1 MAQEIKNTFLKSKM
15 NKDLDDR
22 ILPNGEYRDALNIS
36 VGRSEDSDVG
46 ALENIIGND
55 LITGTD
61 IGNGLTIIGIEA
73 ENSTDSL
80 FVFLTDYTDPDPTN
94 PTNAPVSSKHYI
106 YVYNTVSKIYKKLV
120 QGEFLNFST
129 TNRIIGINIIENLLF
144 WTDNRNQPRKINT
157 SLAVAFDPGG
167 LATSAGDYY
176 TKEHQISVAKYNP
189 YQSIDLYNRADLQIR
204 GGATSTTFEI
214 TGHRAAELSS
224 YIGATVICNDT
235 TPLIQGTDY
244 IKVVSI
250 SNSFVAPDVTIIT
263 VSPAMGAIPSGND
276 IVSLVTSTMSN
287 KNDDPTWPGDPDFLE
302 DKFARFSYRFKFDD
316 NEYSLMAPFT
326 QIAYIPKQ
334 NGYFLYGDEDA
345 AYQSTIVDFMEN
357 QVQNIGLVIPL
368 PSSANRLSSEYKVTE
383 LEVLFR
389 ESDSIAAKVL
399 TTIPVGQISAS
410 SAEYNYYTYEYQSK
424 KPYRTLPEAQ
434 TVRVYDKVP
443 VRALAQESAGNRII
457 YGNFRDKHTPPASID
472 YNCKIEPKIS
482 TGISN
487 NWIEYPNHSV
497 KKNRNYQVGFVLAD
511 KFGRQSPV
519 ILSSNDTGVTENGVF
534 YSGSTIYSPYDI
546 VSTDTNPATWFGD
559 AIQVLVNQPIQS
571 EIDLREGTPGLY
583 AIKQQDES
591 TGEGFAIKAQG
602 LAAVGTSPITNN
614 TFTFRLDDDPTT
626 GFPNNINIP
635 NVGDSM
641 RGAYTDFVKV
651 TARTGPNAYDEYVV
665 TTEGRVSDVYL
676 RNIDLPSGAP
686 DLKFAYIIND
696 LGWYSYKIVVKQ
708 TEQDYYNV
716 YLPGILNGYPGQSDP
731 GSTSPEQGPFPTGE
745 ENLTAHTVLF
755 NDNINKIPRDLAEVG
770 PDQKQFRSSVTLY
783 GVVTN
788 IMEGTGNVTGTPY
801 NTQYYPRLDYSGKNA
816 VKHTATAIATARELE
831 MSYSLL
837 SDNSGGGGEAHNGN
851 LVFYQI
857 ETNPLIA
864 RISTTDK
871 SIGWTNN
878 NASNTGS
885 PFNMLPYLAVYETQ
899 PTESLLDIYWETSS
913 EGLIVDLNADVA
925 STNGGVAGFQNLVWE
940 FREDTLPNTAVTTA
954 WFSPIDNQGQ
964 PFTTPIESASLV
976 SVTDRGFATGTGTN
990 IVTDDFSLERGLDG
1004 TPEEG
1009 EFKIFYRGFGKV
1021 FEADSAV
1028 RDIYT
1033 FTINCVT
1040 ADGIEST
1047 VQLIG
1052 QVGGFG
1058 AFENLQP
1065 AFNTI
1070 SAVVTNPAEKIII
1083 SAATWQAAA
1092 PSNGTTLFGSE
1103 TSELKYSF
1111 RALSSGLPIPIDPN
1125 TGEPTWSMNENT
1137 GQLEQ
1142 VTTGA
1147 YTTPEGI
1154 YRLELLLEDAAGTP
1168 PVLEAATGYSSLVAK
1183 QNLYVRIEPA
1193 HVNTEA
1199 LSTDCVITPG
1209 AIQQGGYTNISDT
1222 GLVTD
1227 PNSNSNIF
1235 GGWSR
1240 LQVTNCFYY
1249 LTEQNITPGWPGS
1262 NNDNSR
1268 FALEQAFTN
1277 QGIELNIPTNDTGW
1291 INTGANRI
1299 GTKSHKSGTISFSIN
1314 TFSPRNTSDLT
1325 NANIFR
1331 IPIVDFYWRYENN
1344 FGGGGWRQLP
1354 RQQWNSPKF
1363 LVEQNSVGNENN
1375 GDNTIPVAGEP
1386 YVRTEIQSPFNDIPL
1401 PISSYVN
1408 TETNPNTVIT
1418 GDRGVV
1424 IDQGVNP
1431 VWVQTVRSFDYQ
1443 DFPQGSAS
1451 SGAPANLGI
1460 EYAIFVHGQEQ
1471 INGGYGPDGMV
1482 RTWVQ
1487 VDDLN
1492 YPTCVPWLGK
1502 NAVTQN
1508 GAGNLF
1514 KYFRSSASSSSD
1526 NYQSLDAPFNTEVWA
1541 RSPYGD
1547 YVNTFF
1553 TDSTNYE
1560 PFIPASAGNIYIN
1573 LKLDRSSINLDSWS
1587 TWTQVPMDGSTPL
1600 APLSETPQDLQ
1611 WVAGYSHTNGYRKEN
1626 PVDVVG
1632 VNAIRALPSYNPL
1645 QGIRE
1650 DNRKVNG
1657 TLRIRKK
1664 IQ

>member
-22 ILPNGEYRDALNIS
+22 ILPNGEYRDARNIS
-36 VGRSEDSDVG
+36 VGRSEDNDVG

-55 LITGTD
+55 LVPGTD
-61 IGNGLTIIGIEA
+61 IGDGLVIIGIKED
-73 ENSTDSL
+73 NSSDSL
-80 FVFLTDYTDPDPTN
+80 FVFLTDYTDPDPNN
-94 PTNAPVSSKHYI
+94 PTNAPVGSIHYV
-106 YVYNTVSKIYKKLV
+106 YVYNTISKIYKRLV

-167 LATSAGDYY
+167 LSTTEGDYY
-176 TKEHQISVAKYNP
+176 TEEHQISVAKYNP
-189 YQSIDLYNRADLQIR
+189 YQAVNLYNRADLQIKS
-204 GGATSTTFEI
+204 GATSTVFKI
-214 TGHRAAELSS
+214 VGHRAAELSG
-224 YIGATVICNDT
+224 YIGATVVCSDT

-250 SNSFVAPDVTIIT
+250 SNSFVLPDETIIT
-263 VSPAMGAIPSGND
+263 VSPAMSAVPAGND
-276 IVSLVTSTMSN
+276 IVSLITSTMSN
-287 KNDDPTWPGDPDFLE
+287 KSDDETWPGDPDFLE
-302 DKFARFSYRFKFDD
+302 DKFVRFSYRFKFDD

-345 AYQSTIVDFMEN
+345 AYQSTVVGFMEN

-368 PSSANRLSSEYKVTE
+368 PSSANRLSSDYKIIE
-383 LEVLFR
+383 LEVIFR

-399 TTIPVGQISAS
+399 TTIPVGEISAS
-410 SAEYNYYTYEYQSK
+410 SEQNNYYTYEYQSK

-472 YNCKIEPKIS
+472 YNCKVEPKIT
-482 TGISN
+482 TGLFN

-519 ILSSNDTGVTENGVF
+519 ILSSNDTGVTEDNIF

-546 VSTDTNPATWFGD
+546 ESTDTNPATWFGD

-571 EIDLREGTPGLY
+571 EINLQDGTPGLY
-583 AIKQQDES
+583 AIKQQATS
-591 TGEGFAIKAQG
+591 TGEGFAINPQG
-602 LAAVGTSPITNN
+602 FAAAGVSPITDN
-614 TFTFRLDDDPTT
+614 TFTFTLNDDPTT

-635 NVGDSM
+635 NIGDSM

-651 TARTGPNAYDEYVV
+651 TNRTGPSAQGEYVV
-665 TTEGRVSDVYL
+665 TTKGRVSDVYL
-676 RNIDLPSGAP
+676 RNVDLPSTAP
-686 DLKFAYIIND
+686 DLKFAYTIND

-716 YLPGILNGYPGQSDP
+716 YLPGILNGYPGQSDV
-731 GSTSPEQGPFPTGE
+731 GQENGPFPTNE

-755 NDNINKIPRDLAEVG
+755 NDNINKIPRDIAEVG

-788 IMEGTGNVTGTPY
+788 IMEGTGSVAGTPY

-816 VKHTATAIATARELE
+816 TKHIATTIATARDLD
-831 MSYSLL
+831 MAYDQL
-837 SDNSGGGGEAHNGN
+837 SDNSGGGGQPHNGN
-851 LVFYQI
+851 LVYYQI
-857 ETNPLIA
+857 DTNPLIA
-864 RISTTDK
+864 RISTTEK

-885 PFNMLPYLAVYETQ
+885 PFNMQPYLAVYETE

-940 FREDTLPNTAVTTA
+940 FREDTAPNTAVTTA

-976 SVTDRGFATGTGTN
+976 SVTDRGFATGTGNN

-1021 FEADSAV
+1021 FEADSAI

-1047 VQLIG
+1047 IQLIG
-1052 QVGGFG
+1052 EAGGFG

-1065 AFNTI
+1065 SFNTI
-1070 SAVVTNPAEKIII
+1070 NAIVTNPTERVIL
-1083 SAATWQAAA
+1083 SAATWAAA
-1092 PSNGTTLFGSE
+1092 VPRNGTTLFGSE
-1103 TSELKYSF
+1103 TSELRYSF
-1111 RALSSGLPIPIDPN
+1111 RALSSGSPLPIDTD
-1125 TGEPTWSMNENT
+1125 TGEPTWVMDPITGELIQNT
-1137 GQLEQ
+1137 QD
-1142 VTTGA
+1142 
-1147 YTTPEGI
+1147 YITPEGI
-1154 YRLELLLEDAAGTP
+1154 YRLELMLEDAAGTP

-1209 AIQQGGYTNISDT
+1209 AIPSGGYTNISDT

-1227 PNSNSNIF
+1227 PNSNSNVF

-1240 LQVTNCFYY
+1240 LQVSNCFYY
-1249 LTEQNITPGWPGS
+1249 LTEQDIAPPWPGS
-1262 NNDNSR
+1262 NDNNSK
-1268 FALEQAFTN
+1268 FALEEAFTN
-1277 QGIELNIPTNDTGW
+1277 QGIQLNIPTNDTGW

-1314 TFSPRNTSDLT
+1314 TFSPRNTTDLT

-1354 RQQWNSPKF
+1354 RKEWNFPKF
-1363 LVEQNSVGNENN
+1363 LVEQNLVGNENDGN
-1375 GDNTIPVAGEP
+1375 NTTPVLGES
-1386 YVRTEIQSPFNDIPL
+1386 YVRTEVQSPFNDIPL

-1418 GDRGVV
+1418 GDKGVV
-1424 IDQGVNP
+1424 IDQGIDP

-1514 KYFRSSASSSSD
+1514 KYFKSGTSSNSTA
-1526 NYQSLDAPFNTEVWA
+1526 YQSLDAPFSTEAWA

-1560 PFIPASAGNIYIN
+1560 PFIPSSAGSTYIN
-1573 LKLDRSSINLDSWS
+1573 LKLDRNSINLDSWS
-1587 TWTQVPMDGSTPL
+1587 TWTQVPMDGNTPL
-1600 APLSETPQDLQ
+1600 PPFSETPQDLQ
-1611 WVAGYSHTNGYRKEN
+1611 WVAGYSHVNGYRKQN
-1626 PVDVVG
+1626 PANVRG
-1632 VNAIRALPSYNPL
+1632 VNAIRTLPTYNIL

-1657 TLRIRKK
+1657 TLRIRKT

>member
-1 MAQEIKNTFLKSKM
+1 M

-263 VSPAMGAIPSGND
+263 VSPAMSAIPSGND

>member
-94 PTNAPVSSKHYI
+94 PTNAPVLSKHYI

-189 YQSIDLYNRADLQIR
+189 YQAIDLYNRADLQIR
-204 GGATSTTFEI
+204 GGANSTTFEI

-263 VSPAMGAIPSGND
+263 VSPAMSAIPLGND

-287 KNDDPTWPGDPDFLE
+287 KNDDTTWPGDPDFLE

-368 PSSANRLSSEYKVTE
+368 PSSANRLLSEYKITE

-571 EIDLREGTPGLY
+571 EIDLKEGTPGLY

-591 TGEGFAIKAQG
+591 TGEGFAINPQG
-602 LAAVGTSPITNN
+602 LAAAGTPPITNS
-614 TFTFRLDDDPTT
+614 TFTFTLNDDPTT
-626 GFPNNINIP
+626 GYPNNINIP
-635 NVGDSM
+635 KVGDSM

-651 TARTGPNAYDEYVV
+651 TNRTGPTGSLSEYVV

-676 RNIDLPSGAP
+676 RNVDLPSGAP
-686 DLKFAYIIND
+686 DLKFAYTIND

-716 YLPGILNGYPGQSDP
+716 YLPGILNGYPGQTN

-788 IMEGTGNVTGTPY
+788 IMEGVGSVPGTPY

-837 SDNSGGGGEAHNGN
+837 SDNTGGGGEAHNGN

-878 NASNTGS
+878 NASSTGT
-885 PFNMLPYLAVYETQ
+885 PFNMLPYLAVYETE

-940 FREDTLPNTAVTTA
+940 FREDTPTNTAVTTA

-964 PFTTPIESASLV
+964 PFTTPIESASLI

-1004 TPEEG
+1004 TPQEG

-1021 FEADSAV
+1021 FEANSAI

-1040 ADGIEST
+1040 ADGIQST

-1052 QVGGFG
+1052 QAGGFG

-1065 AFNTI
+1065 SFNTI
-1070 SAVVTNPAEKIII
+1070 SAVVTNPTERVIL
-1083 SAATWQAAA
+1083 STATWQAAV
-1092 PSNGTTLFGSE
+1092 PRNGTTLFGSE
-1103 TSELKYSF
+1103 TSELRYSF
-1111 RALSSGLPIPIDPN
+1111 RALSSGSPLPINTNTGEPAWSMDPN
-1125 TGEPTWSMNENT
+1125 TGELIQDTEN
-1137 GQLEQ
+1137 
-1142 VTTGA
+1142 
-1147 YTTPEGI
+1147 YITPEGI
-1154 YRLELLLEDAAGTP
+1154 YRLELLLEDAASTP

-1199 LSTDCVITPG
+1199 LSIECVITPE
-1209 AIQQGGYTNISDT
+1209 AIPQGGYTNISDT

-1235 GGWSR
+1235 GGWENY
-1240 LQVTNCFYY
+1240 QITDCFYY
-1249 LTEQNITPGWPGS
+1249 LTESELPLPWPGQ
-1262 NNDNSR
+1262 NNENSR
-1268 FALEQAFTN
+1268 DALIAAFVD
-1277 QGIELNIPTNDTGW
+1277 QGITANIPDDDNEW
-1291 INTGANRI
+1291 SFTGANRI
-1299 GTKSHKSGTISFSIN
+1299 GTKSHKSGTICFSIN
-1314 TFSPRNTSDLT
+1314 TFSPRNTSQLGQSNT
-1325 NANIFR
+1325 FR

-1354 RQQWNSPKF
+1354 RREWNFPKF
-1363 LVEQNSVGNENN
+1363 LAEQNSVGNENDGNYTVPIN
-1375 GDNTIPVAGEP
+1375 GENR
-1386 YVRTEIQSPFNDIPL
+1386 VRTEIQSPFNDL
-1401 PISSYVN
+1401 PAIISSYREN
-1408 TETNPNTVIT
+1408 DPFPNNFYTLN
-1418 GDRGVV
+1418 DPAVV
-1424 IDQGVNP
+1424 IDQGQNP
-1431 VWVQTVRSFDYQ
+1431 VFIQTVRSFDYQ

-1460 EYAIFVHGQEQ
+1460 EYAIFVSSQEQ
-1471 INGGYGPDGMV
+1471 IQGRYGPDGMV
-1482 RTWVQ
+1482 RTWIQ
-1487 VDDLN
+1487 ADDLN
-1492 YPTCVPWLGK
+1492 YPSCVPWLGK
-1502 NAVTQN
+1502 NAVTEN

-1514 KYFRSSASSSSD
+1514 KYFRSGGSNNSSGYVELATP
-1526 NYQSLDAPFNTEVWA
+1526 NLFDAWA

-1547 YVNTFF
+1547 YVKTFF
-1553 TDSTNYE
+1553 NNSSDYE
-1560 PFIPASAGNIYIN
+1560 AFKPNAYIN
-1573 LKLDRSSINLDSWS
+1573 LRLDRNAIGLASWT
-1587 TWTQVPMDGSTPL
+1587 TWTRPVNDPGGGIPNPPINEQF
-1600 APLSETPQDLQ
+1600 QDLQ
-1611 WVAGYSHTNGYRKEN
+1611 WVAKY
-1626 PVDVVG
+1626 D
-1632 VNAIRALPSYNPL
+1632 L
-1645 QGIRE
+1645 QGNKKMNPAQVEGVDSIRVLP
-1650 DNRKVNG
+1650 DYPIDQGISDSGRKIKG
-1657 TLRIRKK
+1657 TLRIRKTTN
-1664 IQ
+1664 